1 MTNAADRLSVDRKVS
16 GPGTK
21 SLSVSPP
28 SPADDYADDKLFVTS
43 VEKAFSVL
51 QAFYNE
57 SGALTLTEIAART
70 GMGKSAAQR
79 FCHTLVRLGYLDRVR
94 ATRQLKPSMKLLDFS
109 YICFAGNPLNSVA
122 SPFLLRAREL
132 CGEALNLS
140 LPMGL
145 DVMYVI
151 RIPSPNAP
159 LTSPIVGGRAPIY
172 CTASGRAYLSTLTD
186 EEALEIIRSSP
197 RQALTSHTLTE
208 ESAILERIA
217 QARMDGYTIAVEEC
231 IYGEV
236 TIAAPIWGRGHRGIG
251 SINICVT
258 RPNWTQDRVR
268 DELAPVVCQTAHE
281 ISQALAA
288 SMP

>member
-1 MTNAADRLSVDRKVS
+1 MTNAADRLSAMKNPT

-21 SLSVSPP
+21 SISVSPKP
-28 SPADDYADDKLFVTS
+28 EGGDGAQDRLFVSS
-43 VEKAFSVL
+43 VEKAFGVL
-51 QAFYNE
+51 QAFYDAP
-57 SGALTLTEIAART
+57 GALTLSEIAART

-79 FCHTLVRLGYLDRVR
+79 FSHTLVRLGYLERVE

-159 LTSPIVGGRAPIY
+159 LASPITGGRAPIY
-172 CTASGRAYLSTLTD
+172 CTASGRAYLSTLP
-186 EEALEIIRSSP
+186 EQEAAAIIDSSP
-197 RQALTSHTLTE
+197 CRALTSYTLTKRE
-208 ESAILERIA
+208 DILERVA
-217 QARMDGYTIAVEEC
+217 AVQREGYTIAIEEC
-231 IYGEV
+231 IYGEI
-236 TIAAPIWGRGHRGIG
+236 TIAAPIWGRGHKGMG

-258 RPNWTQDRVR
+258 RPNWTADRVQH
-268 DELAPVVCQTAHE
+268 ELAPVICQTAHE
-281 ISQALAA
+281 ISQALASA
-288 SMP
+288 IP